1 MKYLKIFENFSEDEI
16 KSTLKDLCLDLTDE
30 GFKILF
36 SKPKSVNISFFNKI
50 TSKDTGLNWF
60 STVSLYKRNFGD
72 YFTFSEVIDV
82 VLNIKDYLDDKWVSC
97 GVVFVGNPE
106 RIKIDINWE
115 DYDRLD
121 QMFDTE
127 ESPIVDLV
135 IYFNI

>member
-30 GFKILF
+30 GFKIKF
-36 SKPKSVNISFFNKI
+36 YIKPN
-50 TSKDTGLNWF
+50 TSSALSNYMYI
-60 STVSLYKRNFGD
+60 YKENFGK

-82 VLNIKDYLDDKWVSC
+82 VLNIKDYLDDKYVSC

>member
-30 GFKILF
+30 GFKIKF
-36 SKPKSVNISFFNKI
+36 YIKPNTASALSNYMYI
-50 TSKDTGLNWF
+50 
-60 STVSLYKRNFGD
+60 YKENFGK

-82 VLNIKDYLDDKWVSC
+82 VLNIKDYLDDKYVSC

>member
-1 MKYLKIFENFSEDEI
+1 MKYLKIFENFSEYEI

-36 SKPKSVNISFFNKI
+36 SKPKSVNISFFSKI

-82 VLNIKDYLDDKWVSC
+82 VLNIKDYLGDKWVTC

>member
-36 SKPKSVNISFFNKI
+36 SKPKSVNISFFSKI

-82 VLNIKDYLDDKWVSC
+82 VLNIKDYLGDKWVSC

>member
-1 MKYLKIFENFSEDEI
+1 MKYLKIFENFSLFNAYRFEDEI

-30 GFKILF
+30 GFKIKF
-36 SKPKSVNISFFNKI
+36 YIKPNTASALSNYMYI
-50 TSKDTGLNWF
+50 
-60 STVSLYKRNFGD
+60 YKENFGK

-82 VLNIKDYLDDKWVSC
+82 VLNIKDYLDDKYVSC

>member
-1 MKYLKIFENFSEDEI
+1 MKYLKIFENFYEDEV

-30 GFKILF
+30 GFKTYFYEPVYSSPHDAPAQL
-36 SKPKSVNISFFNKI
+36 KSWKI
-50 TSKDTGLNWF
+50 QIGYFTQNQIYNDL
-60 STVSLYKRNFGD
+60 R
-72 YFTFSEVIDV
+72 YFTFSEVKDV
-82 VLNIKDYLDDKWVSC
+82 ILNIKDYLGDKWVSC
-97 GVVFVGNPE
+97 GVDFVGSPE

>member
-30 GFKILF
+30 GFKIKF
-36 SKPKSVNISFFNKI
+36 YIKPNTASALSNYMYICKE
-50 TSKDTGLNWF
+50 
-60 STVSLYKRNFGD
+60 NFGK

-82 VLNIKDYLDDKWVSC
+82 VLNIKDYLGDKWVSC
-97 GVVFVGNPE
+97 GVVFVGNPG
-106 RIKIDINWE
+106 RFFTGSPTIKIDINWE

>member
-1 MKYLKIFENFSEDEI
+1 MKYLKIFENFYEDEV

-30 GFKILF
+30 GFLIR
-36 SKPKSVNISFFNKI
+36 ISSFIPRGNPFPY
-50 TSKDTGLNWF
+50 L
-60 STVSLYKRNFGD
+60 SLYKKVFD

-82 VLNIKDYLDDKWVSC
+82 VLNIKDYLGDKWVSC